1 MVHNPGSPS
10 GRDSNVAV
18 PSSDAMPMT
27 ETRKYNYKALLLVA
41 DLLAFVAGLLLAT
54 WVRYDLNPEHLFKPG
69 VSPWDALLA
78 VLPYALVV
86 WAVVARFGGLYR
98 LGQSPVEE
106 LLRLTRAVLVT
117 FLILGAAT
125 FFYRGFS
132 YSRAVVLLM
141 IPLVLTGSLLFRAGA
156 RFLWH
161 QVLRLEPVQGAA
173 ILVGTGPIA
182 RHLAEALSRHRSEL
196 EAKGVV
202 STGDGE
208 PWDGPVPVLGDLD
221 DLPSLL
227 ASGRYRAVIVADGH
241 LSREAQLGIAEQCL
255 QAGCQYQV
263 VPDVFELMLD
273 RVRVDVA
280 GGLPLLG
287 LKTSNLTGV
296 NVLIKR
302 VFDLVA
308 VSVLLLLASPLML
321 ATALGIKLSSR
332 GPVFFSQERVGLH
345 GRTFRFLKFR
355 SMHIGGDDA
364 VHREYVKKWMA
375 NREATVEAD
384 GTKTFKLTDDP
395 RVFRFGQFIRKF
407 SIDELP
413 QLFNVLR
420 GEMSLIGPRPPIPYE
435 VEAYRE
441 WHRRRF
447 EALPGITGLWQV
459 SGRNRLS
466 FDEMVKLDIEYI
478 ESWTPALDVKIAL
491 KTVGV
496 VLSGQG
502 AY

>member
-1 MVHNPGSPS
+1 MS
-10 GRDSNVAV
+10 
-18 PSSDAMPMT
+18 
-27 ETRKYNYKALLLVA
+27 ETRSYNYKVLLLLA
-41 DLLAFVAGLLLAT
+41 DLAALVAGLLAAT
-54 WVRYDLNPEHLFKPG
+54 WLRYDLNPGTLFKPG
-69 VSPWDALLA
+69 HPPWDALLA

-86 WAVVARFGGLYR
+86 WGVTARFSGAYR
-98 LGQSPVEE
+98 LNLGPVEE
-106 LLRLTRAVLVT
+106 LLRLARAVLVT

-141 IPLVLTGSLLFRAGA
+141 IPLVFTGTVLFRAGA

-173 ILVGTGPIA
+173 LVVGTGPIA
-182 RHLAEALSRHRSEL
+182 RHLVSALSGHRAEL
-196 EAKGVV
+196 QARGVV
-202 STGDGE
+202 DTCEAGG
-208 PWDGPVPVLGDLD
+208 WDGPVPVVGRLD
-221 DLPSLL
+221 DLPTLL
-227 ASGRYRAVIVADGH
+227 ESGRYRAVIVADGQ
-241 LSREAQLGIAEQCL
+241 LTREAQLEVAEQCL
-255 QAGCQYQV
+255 RFGCQYQV

-296 NVLIKR
+296 NFVIKR
-302 VFDLVA
+302 LFDLVA
-308 VSVLLLLASPLML
+308 ASVLLLLASPLML

-355 SMHIGGDDA
+355 SMHVGGDDS

-395 RVFRFGQFIRKF
+395 RIFRLGQFIRKF

-478 ESWTPALDVKIAL
+478 ESWTPVLDVKIAL

-496 VLSGQG
+496 VLSGHG